1 MISVD
6 YAKKKKK
13 KKLFEQYFMGQQE
26 ASPRVKTRAF
36 RECIPSAELKIP
48 STLHM
53 NRTGIFWEIV
63 MTS

>member
-6 YAKKKKK
+6 YAKKK

-26 ASPRVKTRAF
+26 ASPQVKTRAF
-36 RECIPSAELKIP
+36 HEPSAELKIP

-53 NRTGIFWEIV
+53 IRTGIFWETV

>member
-6 YAKKKKK
+6 YAKKKK

-26 ASPRVKTRAF
+26 ASPQVKTRAF

-53 NRTGIFWEIV
+53 NELEYSGRL
-63 MTS
+63 S